1 MNLLKTVGYRLFA
14 LNYKLACLFKKKVD
28 PRKVF
33 AVATN
38 DSSETGNIKS
48 LTAYMNAYDDYE
60 IYYYTNEDRNGAIEG
75 EAPSFASLVFLFPW
89 IMAESAIILMD
100 NEFLPMAFLKV
111 RPETKVIQLW
121 HGTGSL
127 KKFGQDFNTGTLLK
141 YEKQMDDN
149 IDDLIV
155 YSDCQVEQYAK
166 AFGVDKS
173 KVRVTGLPRTDW
185 LVGLAASPHRD
196 RRRRIAVIKRKMER
210 YLRASLEEKYI
221 VLYAPTFRD
230 NETEDPRIHLDIPQF
245 LKEIPENVV
254 LLVRLHPFVERV
266 FQDDIDSEY
275 KGRVY
280 NVSGY
285 RELNE
290 LLALSDILVTDYSS
304 IFFDYAV
311 FKRPMFFYADDI
323 DDFIKNGRGLY
334 MDYKNDMPGPVT
346 DNVDEL
352 AAMVCEAVSN
362 KVTGDNIAKKQAFVD
377 TYYKYFD
384 GESARR
390 VYEECI
396 LK

>member
-1 MNLLKTVGYRLFA
+1 M
-14 LNYKLACLFKKKVD
+14 
-28 PRKVF
+28 
-33 AVATN
+33 
-38 DSSETGNIKS
+38 I
-48 LTAYMNAYDDYE
+48 
-60 IYYYTNEDRNGAIEG
+60 
-75 EAPSFASLVFLFPW
+75 
-89 IMAESAIILMD
+89 
-100 NEFLPMAFLKV
+100 
-111 RPETKVIQLW
+111 
-121 HGTGSL
+121 
-127 KKFGQDFNTGTLLK
+127 
-141 YEKQMDDN
+141 
-149 IDDLIV
+149 
-155 YSDCQVEQYAK
+155 
-166 AFGVDKS
+166 
-173 KVRVTGLPRTDW
+173 
-185 LVGLAASPHRD
+185 
-196 RRRRIAVIKRKMER
+196 
-210 YLRASLEEKYI
+210 
-221 VLYAPTFRD
+221 LYAPTFRD